1 MTPRKDPPRPI
12 VGIRIKPDA
21 ITLIDQLAKDAGVT
35 RSEMCRRLL
44 GEALAARQ
52 KAGRLDAPTPPSLTF
67 APITEDDV
75 KAFRAM
81 SAQFADAFIRH
92 LDSGAF
98 RQTVEKR
105 RKRDTR

>member
-1 MTPRKDPPRPI
+1 MTPRKGSPRPI

-21 ITLIDQLAKDAGVT
+21 ITLIDRLAEEAGVT

-52 KAGRLDAPTPPSLTF
+52 KAGRLDVPTPLSLTF

-81 SAQFADAFIRH
+81 TAQFAETFTRILDAGSF
-92 LDSGAF
+92 DEVVK
-98 RQTVEKR
+98 QY
-105 RKRDTR
+105 RKPKP